1 MPNVVRALSWAAAML
16 FIAGM
21 GRASFM
27 DTELSQGL
35 LIVIP
40 ALAVLT
46 LRRGCRATCAVKP

>member
-1 MPNVVRALSWAAAML
+1 MPDITRALSWAAAML

-21 GRASFM
+21 GKLGFM
-27 DTELSQGL
+27 DGELSQGL

-46 LRRGCRATCAVKP
+46 LRRGCRTTCALKP